1 LETLKTVASITGP
14 IVGIVS
20 LLAAYIYYTRSR
32 KYKALTYEVSPVLSL
47 VQVGGAIKDKVTVE
61 YDGELIEN
69 LSGVTIVIRSSG
81 TEPVQF
87 KLDADA
93 HDTETPVTIDFGS
106 GTRILGEPAVDP
118 EPKNLKVSAIKDPEN
133 PTTVVVDK
141 FLLNP
146 GQSVTVST
154 FADNLRN
161 SPRVY
166 GNIAGVQL
174 HQERTRERR
183 PWTSDPAISDIGSWI
198 LDPVIGT
205 IIGTVIVIVG
215 ALILFVYIWP
225 ILR

>member
-1 LETLKTVASITGP
+1 METLKTVASIVGP
-14 IVGIVS
+14 LVGLIS
-20 LLAAYIYYTRSR
+20 LLLAAYVYKRTR

-47 VQVGGAIKDKVTVE
+47 VQVGSAIKDKVTVE

-87 KLDADA
+87 NLDADTQA
-93 HDTETPVTIDFGS
+93 TETPVTIDFGS

-154 FADNLRN
+154 FADNLSN
-161 SPRVY
+161 SPTVY
-166 GNIAGVQL
+166 ANIAGAPL
-174 HQERTRERR
+174 HESTK
-183 PWTSDPAISDIGSWI
+183 DGSWETLKTYLGGSPRIRRMVIALLLVAI
-198 LDPVIGT
+198 LV
-205 IIGTVIVIVG
+205 
-215 ALILFVYIWP
+215 ALLLLALSVYNTYLWYGF
-225 ILR
+225 